1 MKYQPPYTITS
12 KIIHLIAQISE
23 SIGRLTAL
31 TQIQDSLK
39 LRKANRIRTI
49 QGSLAIEGN
58 TLSTEQITAI
68 LNGKTIIAPPK
79 EIQDWNPDQESH
91 LLKAHQILMTGLID
105 EVGQYRHGGVGVMS
119 GDQVVHMAPPA
130 NQVHRLMGELLQW
143 LDEGNEHPLIQSSV
157 FHYEFEFIHPFA
169 DGNGRIGRLWQT
181 LILSQWNPIFLNIP
195 VESLIYQNQKAYYD
209 ALQASTDRSD
219 SAPFIEF
226 ILQMIL
232 DAILSSDASDQDT
245 AQASVQVSDQVKRL
259 IQNMEQKEYSLTELM
274 ALLDLSHRATFQKNY
289 LTPALEAGVIERTL
303 PDKPKSPKQKY
314 KLKN

>member
-79 EIQDWNPDQESH
+79 EVQEVRNALKAYEEIQDWNPDQESH

-105 EVGQYRHGGVGVMS
+105 EIGQYRHGGVGVMS
-119 GDQVVHMAPPA
+119 GDRVVHMAPPA
-130 NQVHRLMGELLQW
+130 NQVYRLMGELLQW
-143 LDEGNEHPLIQSSV
+143 LAEGNEHPV
-157 FHYEFEFIHPFA
+157 P
-169 DGNGRIGRLWQT
+169 
-181 LILSQWNPIFLNIP
+181 P
-195 VESLIYQNQKAYYD
+195 V
-209 ALQASTDRSD
+209 
-219 SAPFIEF
+219 
-226 ILQMIL
+226 ILQGKEPGALALAKATQVHGVGNIL
-232 DAILSSDASDQDT
+232 AGENGIHRQGDEQRRDT
-245 AQASVQVSDQVKRL
+245 G
-259 IQNMEQKEYSLTELM
+259 N
-274 ALLDLSHRATFQKNY
+274 LLDEAATYLFQLKAAGFLRVQGDGEVACQAGDKAKRQFHRVGQAVRQ
-289 LTPALEAGVIERTL
+289 A
-303 PDKPKSPKQKY
+303 
-314 KLKN
+314 KLAKRCTVGSRVHRVGDEDEQQ